1 MKAVSWTL
9 RIILI
14 ALIIFAVYAIT
25 TAHAKKTWDTE
36 YPMTN
41 QKIEWRYAK

>member
-1 MKAVSWTL
+1 MKAVSITL

-14 ALIIFAVYAIT
+14 ALIIFAVYAIS
-25 TAHAKKTWDTE
+25 TAQAKKTWDVE

-41 QKIEWRYAK
+41 QHIEWRQMK

>member
-1 MKAVSWTL
+1 MKALSWIL

-14 ALIIFAVYAIT
+14 ALIIFAVYTIS
-25 TAHAKKTWDTE
+25 TAQAKKTWDTE

-41 QKIEWRYAK
+41 QKIEWRKP

>member
-1 MKAVSWTL
+1 MKAVRITL

-14 ALIIFAVYAIT
+14 GLIIFAAYT
-25 TAHAKKTWDTE
+25 FSTAQAKKTWDAE

-41 QKIEWRYAK
+41 QHIEWRQTK

>member
-1 MKAVSWTL
+1 MNAVRISL

-14 ALIIFAVYAIT
+14 ALIIFAVYAVS
-25 TAHAKKTWDTE
+25 TAQAKKTWDAE

-41 QKIEWRYAK
+41 QHIEWR